1 MLSLKTKIRTKFGR
15 KTNLLRKQGVLPAI
29 LYGPEIKNIPL
40 EISEKEF
47 EKVFQKVGESSF
59 ILLETERKN
68 YEVLIHE
75 IKRDPLTEKILHVDL
90 YYPSKAE
97 KVNIVVPLVF
107 ENEEETQKTLTGTLL
122 KEFWNLEIKSL
133 PQNLPKEIKVDLS
146 KLKNVGD
153 KIQIKDLEIP
163 EGVEVLKNPEEIVAL
178 VVPFEE
184 FEELKEEKRKEESIS
199 QKKLEEEK

>member
-1 MLSLKTKIRTKFGR
+1 MFSLKTKIRTKFGR

-47 EKVFQKVGESSF
+47 EKVFQKAGESSF

-90 YYPSKAE
+90 YYPSRAE
-97 KVNIVVPLVF
+97 KVNIVIPLVF
-107 ENEEETQKTLTGTLL
+107 ENEEEAQKTLTGTLL

-163 EGVEVLKNPEEIVAL
+163 VGVEVLKNPEEIVVL

-199 QKKLEEEK
+199 QKKLEEKK